1 MASNGLP
8 VYAQVAGDVPI
19 GPAAARKCQ
28 NCLYFRHL
36 ELIGHRSIGL
46 RRPPKAKVDNPI
58 SCASKWPV
66 LARPRLAGFARP
78 MTIDE
83 AAATGLSQLMPL
95 VDPEWL
101 KAQGKCKYRQQ
112 YDGQEAMDF
121 RLHLVG

>member
-78 MTIDE
+78 MTL
-83 AAATGLSQLMPL
+83 ANLAVCRHRVNHYFKATYKSGRQDLNLRPPGPKLS
-95 VDPEWL
+95 D
-101 KAQGKCKYRQQ
+101 AR
-112 YDGQEAMDF
+112 
-121 RLHLVG
+121 